1 MRTCEQI
8 LDTAEHCTDITV
20 EEVQSYLSKIQPDI
34 SNDKFTISQENDKT
48 RSFLEG
54 TEYIITK
61 NKIKS
66 ILLDLTYKN
75 FCWYQKGENAG
86 DLLFIFR
93 YDGNFIKLI
102 KGGPKEDTLIIYIKT
117 NKKSKGTLV
126 LSFHPSDKPDELTP
140 LFK

>member
-1 MRTCEQI
+1 MRTSDQI
-8 LDTAEHCTDITV
+8 SSTAEHCRDISI
-20 EEVQSYLSKIQPDI
+20 EEVKSYLSKIQPDI

-61 NKIKS
+61 DKIKS

-75 FCWYQKGENAG
+75 FCWYQKGEKAG

-93 YDGNFIKLI
+93 YDGNFIKLV

-117 NKKSKGTLV
+117 NKK
-126 LSFHPSDKPDELTP
+126 
-140 LFK
+140 